1 MSETSAK
8 RPARPAQRGAQA
20 GVDGRSTR
28 WNSHKQRRRI
38 EVIDAAVA
46 VIEDSGAEVS
56 VQQIADRLGLP
67 RPVVYRH
74 FDGRADLDEQIR
86 GRILESLLT
95 AILPTLRADG
105 TVRDAVSGA
114 VGTYV
119 GWVASHPQLHRF
131 LAAGAPQGDSSH
143 ALAGAR
149 DRIGARLADLFAT
162 AAARVG
168 IDPVRARPM
177 AFGIVGFVDGVVNSW
192 RADTAAEL
200 GSEQIEAIVTESVLG
215 LLESNA
221 RSLGVPL
228 DRDST
233 VADLVAPSEAPVP
246 DPLAVN

>member
-1 MSETSAK
+1 MSETGGQRPPRRAERSA
-8 RPARPAQRGAQA
+8 AA

-28 WNSHKQRRRI
+28 WNGHKQRRRA
-38 EVIDAAVA
+38 EVIEAAVA
-46 VIEDSGAEVS
+46 VIEENGAEVS

-74 FDGRADLDEQIR
+74 FDGRTDLDEQIR

-95 AILPTLRADG
+95 ELLPTLRADG
-105 TVRDAVSGA
+105 TVKDAVRGA

-119 GWVASHPQLHRF
+119 GWVDSHPQLHRF
-131 LAAGAPQGDSSH
+131 LAASAPQGDSSL

-192 RADTAAEL
+192 RADTASAL

-228 DRDST
+228 DRDAT
-233 VADLVAPSEAPVP
+233 VADLVARSEAAAP

>member
-1 MSETSAK
+1 MV
-8 RPARPAQRGAQA
+8 A

-28 WNSHKQRRRI
+28 WNGHKQRRRA

-46 VIEDSGAEVS
+46 VIEDSGSEVS

-74 FDGRADLDEQIR
+74 FDGRTDLDEQIR

-95 AILPTLRADG
+95 DLLPTLRLDG
-105 TVRDAVSGA
+105 TVRDAVRGA

-119 GWVASHPQLHRF
+119 GWVDTHPHLHRF
-131 LAAGAPQGDSSH
+131 LTADAPQGDSSH
-143 ALAGAR
+143 TLAGAR

-168 IDPVRARPM
+168 IDPMRARPM

-192 RADTAAEL
+192 RADAAGGL
-200 GSEQIEAIVTESVLG
+200 DSEQIVAIVTESVLG

-221 RSLGVPL
+221 RSLGVL
-228 DRDST
+228 LERDIT
-233 VADLVAPSEAPVP
+233 VADLVARSAPVAP
-246 DPLAVN
+246 DPLSVN